1 MKVKFLK
8 QEIDYDGSQLS
19 PLYAYKHHS
28 IEGTSTVAFVGA
40 CDVSDEN
47 MKDGEDLF
55 AGESIRGAKML
66 HFIIEFFEKPLF
78 SMVLAQRLF
87 ASIVKDHLELAS
99 GQKISREGDDL
110 YWNDG
115 KLSISIA
122 TRGAVSSMIH
132 FAINISNESTPVKTS
147 SLEDLEI
154 DEVAFAEV
162 VLKTWNEEIL
172 SVNRACEKV
181 FSL

>member
-1 MKVKFLK
+1 VKIKYLK
-8 QEIDYDGSQLS
+8 DEISYDGSQLS
-19 PLYAYKHHS
+19 PLYAFKNHAV
-28 IEGTSTVAFVGA
+28 EGASTIAFVGS
-40 CDVSDEN
+40 CDVTDEN

-55 AGESIRGAKML
+55 AGESIQGNKML
-66 HFIIEFFEKPLF
+66 HFIVEFFEKPLF

-87 ASIVKDHLELAS
+87 ASIVKDELESLS
-99 GQKISREGDDL
+99 QERILREGDDL
-110 YWNDG
+110 YFDEG

-132 FAINISNESTPVKTS
+132 FAINVTNDGTPVKTS
-147 SLEDLEI
+147 SLEDLKIEVDDFANRVLEKWQTEI
-154 DEVAFAEV
+154 S
-162 VLKTWNEEIL
+162 